1 METNNKKNYFK
12 LNNKFWKNKK
22 VLVTGHTGFKGGW
35 LCMFLNNL
43 GCKISGYALN
53 PAGKKNFFEAT
64 NLKKILTNDF
74 RKNINNLGELDKAIK
89 KIKPEIIFH
98 LAAQSSVIES
108 FKNSHNTITS
118 NIVGTANIME
128 VSKKY
133 SFIKSVVIITTD
145 KVYQN
150 YKEKKYFDENSQLG
164 GDDIYSGSKACC
176 ELLVHSYRKSFFQNS
191 KCNIATVRA
200 GNCFGGGDWTPDRIV
215 KDILEN
221 FYKNKNLVL
230 RNPNATRPWQ
240 HVLEPLMGYLKLA
253 EKLHSKDGN
262 QFCEPWN
269 FGPSLKQNMK
279 VKNLVEIFQNKMKS
293 KSKIIINKNDKRF
306 HNKKIN
312 IFESKNL
319 NINSKKISKRL
330 NWKPKLSLDN
340 SIDLT
345 VIWYKSFRAKKNVF
359 DLTNKQIKYYL
370 DL

>member
-1 METNNKKNYFK
+1 MTSPSKN
-12 LNNKFWKNKK
+12 FWKNKK
-22 VLVTGHTGFKGGW
+22 ILITGHTGFKGGW
-35 LCMFLNNL
+35 LSIILNYM
-43 GCKISGYALN
+43 GSKVYGYALN
-53 PAGKKNFFEAT
+53 PKGKNNFFNAA
-64 NLKKILTNDF
+64 KV
-74 RKNINNLGELDKAIK
+74 KNILIKDYRKDITDFKNLRKIIK
-89 KIKPEIIFH
+89 QNKPKIIFH

-108 FKNSHNTITS
+108 FKNSRNTVSS
-118 NIVGTANIME
+118 NIMGTANLLE
-128 VSKKY
+128 AVKGSN
-133 SFIKSVVIITTD
+133 SVKSVVIVTTD

-150 YKEKKYFDENSQLG
+150 YKEQKYFDENSQLG
-164 GDDIYSGSKACC
+164 GDDVYSGSKACC
-176 ELLVHSYRKSFFQNS
+176 ELLVHSYRKSFFKNS

-230 RNPNATRPWQ
+230 RNPNSTRPWQ
-240 HVLEPLMGYLKLA
+240 HVLEPLMGYLNLA
-253 EKLHSKDGN
+253 EKLYSKDGN
-262 QFCEPWN
+262 QFCEAWN

-279 VKNLVEIFQNKMKS
+279 VKSLVEIFKKKMKS

-319 NINSKKISKRL
+319 NINSKKTSKRL
-330 NWKPKLSLDN
+330 NWKPKLSIDN

-345 VIWYKSFRAKKNVF
+345 VSWYKSFKTKKNVF
-359 DLTNKQIKYYL
+359 DLANKQIKHYL